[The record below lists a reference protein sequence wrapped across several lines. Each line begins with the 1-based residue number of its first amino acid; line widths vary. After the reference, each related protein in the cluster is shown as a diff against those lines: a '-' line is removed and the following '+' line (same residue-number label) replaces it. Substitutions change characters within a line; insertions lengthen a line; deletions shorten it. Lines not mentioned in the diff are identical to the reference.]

1 MSLTEDR
8 INKNYIL
15 WIEQLKK
22 YNCYSEELI
31 SDYGDSIRLASFGLN
46 ECNGNAYQ
54 GSLLDIV
61 LFKLCVIANQI
72 NENVFGVNEKGK
84 IRHKALY
91 VNKESLLKVLLL
103 QHISKAEMFVPS
115 SEQWKI
121 NKGILYE
128 FNPNLQTSMKLCERS
143 LFICSKY
150 DIKFTEEE
158 YDAMKVLDRE
168 DDKANIYLSP
178 LAQLVKIS
186 NQLASTESH
195 QQYKSLKDK

>member
-1 MSLTEDR
+1 MQLPEFLSESDDNMNKKISLGLALSLIAIASAVTF
-8 INKNYIL
+8 ILTSFFSLQSFNK
-15 WIEQLKK
+15 KVV
-22 YNCYSEELI
+22 
-31 SDYGDSIRLASFGLN
+31 D
-46 ECNGNAYQ
+46 
-54 GSLLDIV
+54 
-61 LFKLCVIANQI
+61 
-72 NENVFGVNEKGK
+72 VNEKGK

-186 NQLASTESH
+186 NQLTSTESY
-195 QQYKSLKDK
+195 QQHKSLKDN